1 MMNAIDLDRRAAP
14 TTAAIIEA
22 ISPDDYAAPTPCGD
36 WTVRHLLTHLIAG
49 NVKYIEIGRGKEWAR
64 GSPDVALEDDP
75 GRMYRRTFEAMLD
88 AWEQPGVLERE
99 TPLPIGR
106 GRAELALFLHV
117 GETLVHGWD
126 LARATQQQPQWDAEV
141 VESCLTQYSS
151 WLPRQRP
158 PIERLAAYLGRD
170 VGTWSA

>member
-1 MMNAIDLDRRAAP
+1 
-14 TTAAIIEA
+14 
-22 ISPDDYAAPTPCGD
+22 
-36 WTVRHLLTHLIAG
+36 
-49 NVKYIEIGRGKEWAR
+49 
-64 GSPDVALEDDP
+64 
-75 GRMYRRTFEAMLD
+75 MYRRTFEAMLD

-158 PIERLAAYLGRD
+158 PDSPFAAATPVHDDAAPIERLAAYLGRD